1 MNVKVLV
8 LVIALLSQVNAGPI
22 GAGICYAGK
31 ELTIYSNIKLKL
43 LQKYTN
49 FDLFLLKDVRPL

>member
-31 ELTIYSNIKLKL
+31 IFTTYSNV
-43 LQKYTN
+43 KYTN
-49 FDLFLLKDVRPL
+49 FDLFFLKDVRPL